1 VPEPNR
7 PHAPTDFVR
16 DLARGARLPETFF
29 AQDSHQLAEQI
40 GALLRLLTENLQ
52 QLLNARGQSKR
63 LARTSQQTTIEAL
76 DNNPLKF
83 APNADEAL
91 SIMFG
96 PPTPSYLDAHRA
108 LQEAFDDLKDH
119 QVRTYAAMQQAL
131 AMIVAD
137 LDPRA
142 IDAATETDR
151 GLSAVMGS
159 RKARLWDAY
168 VARWQAKTRGRDEGL
183 VDVFMEY
190 FAQCYDRGATT
201 KR

>member
-1 VPEPNR
+1 M
-7 PHAPTDFVR
+7 
-16 DLARGARLPETFF
+16 
-29 AQDSHQLAEQI
+29 
-40 GALLRLLTENLQ
+40 
-52 QLLNARGQSKR
+52 
-63 LARTSQQTTIEAL
+63 IEAV
-76 DNNPLKF
+76 DNKPVKF

-96 PPTPSYLDAHRA
+96 PPTQSYLDARRA
-108 LQEAFDDLKDH
+108 LQEAFADVKDH
-119 QVRTYAAMQQAL
+119 QLRTYAAMQQAL
-131 AMIVAD
+131 AMIVTD

-142 IDAATETDR
+142 IDDATEPER

-183 VDVFMEY
+183 ADVFMEY
-190 FAQCYDRGATT
+190 FAQCYDRGVTT